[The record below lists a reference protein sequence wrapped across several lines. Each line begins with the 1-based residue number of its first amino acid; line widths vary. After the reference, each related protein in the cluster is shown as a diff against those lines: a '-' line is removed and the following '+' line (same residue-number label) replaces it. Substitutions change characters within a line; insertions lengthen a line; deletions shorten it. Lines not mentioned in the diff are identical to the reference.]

1 MTKLD
6 DLRLF
11 LKNKDKKKDA
21 PASPISDDLGR
32 RREKDFSLEVSGSE
46 SSHDPMASFGT
57 DESDPDL
64 VDQLYRSPKKRPL
77 RGDGATY
84 WDQE

>member
-6 DLRLF
+6 DLRDYLRN
-11 LKNKDKKKDA
+11 KNKKKLEVAKKNLA
-21 PASPISDDLGR
+21 
-32 RREKDFSLEVSGSE
+32 EKQDFSLEVSGSE
-46 SSHDPMASFGT
+46 SSRDPMASFGT

-64 VDQLYRSPKKRPL
+64 VDQLYLSPKNRPL

-84 WDQE
+84 WDQD

>member
-1 MTKLD
+1 LTKLD
-6 DLRLF
+6 DLRAILHN
-11 LKNKDKKKDA
+11 KNKPKDDA
-21 PASPISDDLGR
+21 GNTNIANT
-32 RREKDFSLEVSGSE
+32 EKQEFSLEVAGSE
-46 SSHDPMASFGT
+46 SSRDPMASFGT

-64 VDQLYRSPKKRPL
+64 VDQLYLSPKNRPL

>member
-6 DLRLF
+6 DLRDYLRN
-11 LKNKDKKKDA
+11 KNKK
-21 PASPISDDLGR
+21 PIA
-32 RREKDFSLEVSGSE
+32 EKAIAETTKDFSLEVSGSD
-46 SSHDPMASFGT
+46 SSRDPMASFGT

-64 VDQLYRSPKKRPL
+64 VDQLYLSPKNRPL
-77 RGDGATY
+77 QGEGATY